1 MRTTIEMPAA
11 LTTATP
17 GTRLLCS
24 ALIALAVLGLSACG
38 SKEKAP
44 GQAIAKVNGDEITV
58 HQLNEELQR
67 LGGQQGVTNKQVL
80 EALVDRQLILGEALK
95 EKTDRDPTVMQ
106 AVERAKAQ
114 IYVQAYLQK
123 KIGSSAKPSKTDVD
137 SFFEKNPDLF
147 TQRKQYDLKELV
159 IETKNFS
166 PELSAMM
173 DTAKS
178 LEEVAAWLEAKNI
191 QFSRAQIS
199 RTSTDLPA
207 EMIKSLKG
215 MQKGQLFTIKEGGRS
230 LLVSLHEIKD
240 AAVTAAVAAPQI
252 EQFLISKKNKEA
264 SEAELARLRATGK
277 IEYLNAEIINKG
289 QPENAAPAPAAQAVP
304 QSVAPAA
311 AASTVGETKPDN
323 KPDDAT
329 INRGVAGLK

>member
-1 MRTTIEMPAA
+1 MSAA
-11 LTTATP
+11 LATATP
-17 GTRLLCS
+17 GKRLLCS
-24 ALIALAVLGLSACG
+24 SLIAIAVIGLSACG

-95 EKTDRDPTVMQ
+95 EKTDRDPAVMQ

-123 KIGSSAKPSKTDVD
+123 KIGNNAKPTKADVD

-173 DTAKS
+173 DSAKS
-178 LEEVAAWLEAKNI
+178 LDEVAVWLESKNI
-191 QFSRAQIS
+191 QFTRAQIS

-207 EMIKSLKG
+207 EMIKSLKA

-240 AAVTAAVAAPQI
+240 AAVTAAVATPQI

-289 QPENAAPAPAAQAVP
+289 QPENAAPASAAQAVP
-304 QSVAPAA
+304 QTVAPAA
-311 AASTVGETKPDN
+311 AASTVGEAKPDN
-323 KPDDAT
+323 KPDDAI

>member
-1 MRTTIEMPAA
+1 
-11 LTTATP
+11 
-17 GTRLLCS
+17 
-24 ALIALAVLGLSACG
+24 
-38 SKEKAP
+38 
-44 GQAIAKVNGDEITV
+44 V

-95 EKTDRDPTVMQ
+95 EKTDRDPAVMQ

-123 KIGSSAKPSKTDVD
+123 KIGSNAKASKAEVD

-147 TQRKQYDLKELV
+147 AQRKQYDLKELV
-159 IETKNFS
+159 IETKNLS
-166 PELSAMM
+166 TELSTTM
-173 DTAKS
+173 DAAKS
-178 LEEVAAWLEAKNI
+178 LDEVAVWLESKNI
-191 QFSRAQIS
+191 PFTRAQIS

-207 EMIKSLKG
+207 EMIKSLKA

-240 AAVTAAVAAPQI
+240 AAVTSAIAAPQI

-264 SEAELARLRATGK
+264 SEAELARLRAAGK

-289 QPENAAPAPAAQAVP
+289 QPADAAPASAAQAMAQPVVP
-304 QSVAPAA
+304 GVAASAA
-311 AASTVGETKPDN
+311 AESKPEN

>member
-38 SKEKAP
+38 NKEKAP

-95 EKTDRDPTVMQ
+95 EKTDRDPAVMQ

-123 KIGSSAKPSKTDVD
+123 KIGNSAKPSKTDVD

-178 LEEVAAWLEAKNI
+178 LDEVAAWLEAKNI

-264 SEAELARLRATGK
+264 SEAELARLRTTGK

-289 QPENAAPAPAAQAVP
+289 QPADAAPASAVANPAANAVANP
-304 QSVAPAA
+304 VV
-311 AASTVGETKPDN
+311 TGKPEN
-323 KPDDAT
+323 KPDDAV